1 LLVDGVPRAPENN
14 LNELVDG
21 HSAKEGIVEFVIP
34 DTTTGVGLQIGDV
47 GEGAPTIPIALNAAK
62 P

>member
-1 LLVDGVPRAPENN
+1 MLVDGIPRAPESN
-14 LNELVDG
+14 LNELVDS

-34 DTTTGVGLQIGDV
+34 DTITGVGLQIGEV
-47 GEGAPTIPIALNAAK
+47 GEGAPTIPIALKAAK